1 MKDKNEF
8 KEIKLSDIQT
18 KNYEKER
25 ERNGEIGNEC
35 IICGK
40 PTKEEY
46 WVHMTTDLT
55 LVPNDVNE
63 DDCDS
68 QGCFPIGSSCK
79 NKLPKNYI
87 THEA

>member
-1 MKDKNEF
+1 
-8 KEIKLSDIQT
+8 
-18 KNYEKER
+18 
-25 ERNGEIGNEC
+25 
-35 IICGK
+35 
-40 PTKEEY
+40 
-46 WVHMTTDLT
+46 MTTDLT